1 MLNPVRAVLFVIR
14 PCMKQF
20 KIRSCMLQSV
30 KVQVRCTSAL
40 TVRTPSSPGFVEWS
54 MPSDAWVDTAEVSGE
69 KKKEQSPDTVTQEPT
84 EPAPGTVIAQVEQQD
99 AEEEPSEPRE
109 ETRRVVLVTMEPEES
124 TEVIVKPPEQEPER
138 STEATEK
145 PSEPV
150 EKEKGL
156 EMEKRESE
164 VPKDL
169 PEPEIP
175 EKPFVETEKAQEAT
189 SEQEVKFRMKAW
201 SNWLHRQDQKDEE
214 KRIRNRARQ
223 RALRQQRRS
232 DRAAGLQQAVRK
244 GPSLRRSW
252 TVTVDDPLPKGS
264 VQKVLKQHTKAP
276 RRERLVKLRLIEREV
291 QASRVT
297 AKGEY
302 MIQNKRRAWIA
313 PKARPQPKSSGSRVK
328 KEFIEIQPQRG
339 VTMVSLTGSEASDV
353 GDMEEIPGALPES
366 APTPTKGPKSMSSGL
381 TGHERITSETIVRIS
396 TDPQGEVAARR
407 QEIKPG
413 TAYFMKRKPQE
424 PENVK
429 YTSQVRS
436 LWRPSSNAALSVTD
450 ASI

>member
-1 MLNPVRAVLFVIR
+1 MLTPVRTVLFVIR

-40 TVRTPSSPGFVEWS
+40 TVRTLSSPGFVELS
-54 MPSDAWVDTAEVSGE
+54 MPSDAWVDTTELSGE
-69 KKKEQSPDTVTQEPT
+69 KKKEQSPDTVMEEPT
-84 EPAPGTVIAQVEQQD
+84 EPAPGTVIAQVGQQD
-99 AEEEPSEPRE
+99 AEREPSEPRE
-109 ETRRVVLVTMEPEES
+109 ETTPKEETRRIVLVTMEPEES
-124 TEVIVKPPEQEPER
+124 TAVIVKPPEQESEKG
-138 STEATEK
+138 TEATVK
-145 PSEPV
+145 PTEPV

-156 EMEKRESE
+156 ETEKRESE

-189 SEQEVKFRMKAW
+189 SEQEVMFRMKAW

-244 GPSLRRSW
+244 GPSARRSW
-252 TVTVDDPLPKGS
+252 TVAKEDPEPKGS
-264 VQKVLKQHTKAP
+264 IRKVLKQHTKAP
-276 RRERLVKLRLIEREV
+276 RKERTVKLRLVEREV

-302 MIQNKRRAWIA
+302 MVQNKHRAWIA
-313 PKARPQPKSSGSRVK
+313 PKARPQPKASESRVK

-366 APTPTKGPKSMSSGL
+366 APTPSEGPKSCMSSGL
-381 TGHERITSETIVRIS
+381 
-396 TDPQGEVAARR
+396 
-407 QEIKPG
+407 
-413 TAYFMKRKPQE
+413 
-424 PENVK
+424 
-429 YTSQVRS
+429 
-436 LWRPSSNAALSVTD
+436 
-450 ASI
+450 